1 MSGFNPN
8 KFVLMKKLFY
18 ITLWL
23 ALSFSISAQKTGF
36 DNSTRALY
44 ILDISKYVE
53 WDDNIQNK
61 ADFIIGILGTD
72 TDFYWE
78 LFNMAKTR
86 QFIQNKPIKIL
97 LFRDI
102 NNIEKSQVLYVNI
115 KEGFKIK
122 QVLEKT
128 KGNNTLVISEGYE
141 FQESML
147 NFIVV
152 GGEPRF
158 EVNEQRLNEE
168 KLKVSQLFLAQAVKT
183 REDWE
188 ALYNVTDKALTDE
201 KVVTKQQKTVI
212 DSQRIQIAEQEKMIL
227 EQEERLRALNDEISK
242 KQKTLE
248 QKVIVLNQQEKQIVT
263 QKDLIVQQQEEVN
276 KQNLIITNKQK
287 EIESRNGQIAEQD
300 SLISSQKVI
309 MFEQLKAIEKQ
320 RLLIYFT
327 IIALILVSGLVY
339 YIYRGYRIKKEAN
352 IKLEEKNRLIS
363 AQKDEIQKQKEIA
376 ENQRDLITYQKK
388 HITDSI
394 HYAKRIQTALLPS
407 LELFSDEIEHFVLYK
422 PRDIVSGD
430 FYWVAKIDGKQ
441 VVIAA
446 DCTGHGVPGAFMSM
460 LGVSLLNEII
470 LNQKIIQP
478 DQILNILREYI
489 ISSLKQAVQISGIKD
504 GLDMCVCLIDFENN
518 TMQFAGANNPL
529 WIVSDGKLE
538 EIKGNKM
545 PVSIHDTMT
554 PFTNHV
560 VNLKKGDTF
569 YIFSDG
575 YADQF
580 GGPHQKKILNK
591 NFKVLLQNLQDLTM
605 LEQGARIDEFF
616 EGWRK
621 ELEQIDDVCVIGIR
635 Y

>member
-1 MSGFNPN
+1 
-8 KFVLMKKLFY
+8 MKKLLY
-18 ITLWL
+18 LV
-23 ALSFSISAQKTGF
+23 LSLVFAFNISAQKTGF

-78 LFNMAKTR
+78 LYNMAKTR

-97 LFRDI
+97 LFKDI
-102 NNIEKSQVLYVNI
+102 NSIEKSQVLYVNS

-122 QVLEKT
+122 QVLDKT

-188 ALYNVTDKALTDE
+188 ALYNVTDQALTDE
-201 KVVTKQQKTVI
+201 KEVTKQQKAVI
-212 DSQRIQIAEQEKMIL
+212 DSQRLQIAAQEKMIL
-227 EQEERLRALNDEISK
+227 EQEEKLRALNDEIAR
-242 KQKTLE
+242 KQITLE
-248 QKVIVLNQQEKQIVT
+248 QKIVILNRQEKQIVS
-263 QKDLIVQQQEEVN
+263 QNDLIEKQQDEVD
-276 KQNLIITNKQK
+276 KQNLAINDKQK
-287 EIESRNGQIAEQD
+287 EIESKILQIANQD
-300 SLISSQKVI
+300 STISSQKATIFVQ
-309 MFEQLKAIEKQ
+309 MKAIEKQ

-327 IIALILVSGLVY
+327 VIALVLVSGLVY
-339 YIYRGYRIKKEAN
+339 YIYRGYKIKKEAN

-376 ENQRDLITYQKK
+376 ENQRDLIAYQKK

-394 HYAKRIQTALLPS
+394 QYAKRIQTALLPS

-430 FYWVAKIDGKQ
+430 FYWVAKMDGKQ
-441 VVIAA
+441 IVIAA

-460 LGVSLLNEII
+460 LGVSFLNEII
-470 LNQKIIQP
+470 LNEKIIQP
-478 DQILNILREYI
+478 DQVLNILRENVI
-489 ISSLKQAVQISGIKD
+489 HSLKQSVETSGVKD

-518 TMQFAGANNPL
+518 KMQFAGANNPL
-529 WIVSDGKLE
+529 WIISNGQLN
-538 EIKGNKM
+538 EIKGDKM
-545 PVSIHDTMT
+545 PVAIHDNMV

-560 VNLKKGDTF
+560 VELKKGDTF

-580 GGPHQKKILNK
+580 GGPQQKKILNK
-591 NFKVLLQNLQDLTM
+591 NFKMLLQNIQDLPM
-605 LEQGARIDEFF
+605 LNQGARIDEFF

-621 ELEQIDDVCVIGIR
+621 DLEQIDDVCVIGIR

>member
-1 MSGFNPN
+1 MNYS
-8 KFVLMKKLFY
+8 L
-18 ITLWL
+18 
-23 ALSFSISAQKTGF
+23 SAQTTGF
-36 DNSTRALY
+36 DNSIRALY

-53 WDDNIQNK
+53 WDDNIQSK

-115 KEGFKIK
+115 REGFKIK
-122 QVLEKT
+122 QVLDKT

-152 GGEPRF
+152 GGQPRF

-188 ALYNVTDKALTDE
+188 ELYKVTDVALTEE
-201 KVVTKQQKTVI
+201 KVITRQQKVVI
-212 DSQRIQIAEQEKMIL
+212 DSQRLQIARQEQMIM
-227 EQEERLRALNDEISK
+227 EQEERLRSLNDEIGK

-248 QKVIVLNQQEKQIVT
+248 QKVVVLNRQEKEIVS
-263 QKDLIVQQQEEVN
+263 QKGLILKQQEEVN
-276 KQNLIITNKQK
+276 QQNLVITDKQK
-287 EIESRNGQIAEQD
+287 EINIRTNQIAEQD
-300 SLISSQKVI
+300 SLISTQKVI

-320 RLLIYFT
+320 RLLLYFA

-339 YIYRGYRIKKEAN
+339 YIYRGYKIKKEAN
-352 IKLEEKNRLIS
+352 IKLEEKNKLIS

-376 ENQRDLITYQKK
+376 ESQRDLIAYQKK

-407 LELFSDEIEHFVLYK
+407 LELFSDEIDHFVLYK

-430 FYWVAKIDGKQ
+430 FYWVAKIDGQ
-441 VVIAA
+441 QMVIAA

-470 LNQKIIQP
+470 LNKRIIQP
-478 DQILNILREYI
+478 DQVLNVLREYI
-489 ISSLKQAVQISGIKD
+489 IQSLKQVVQTSGIKD
-504 GLDMCVCLIDFENN
+504 GMDMCVCLIDFKKNK
-518 TMQFAGANNPL
+518 MQFAGANNPL
-529 WIVSDGKLE
+529 WIFADGKLNE
-538 EIKGNKM
+538 MKGDKM
-545 PVSIHDTMT
+545 PVAIHDNMP

-560 VNLKKGDTF
+560 VDIKKGDTF

-580 GGPHQKKILNK
+580 GGPQQKKILNK
-591 NFKVLLQNLQDLTM
+591 NFKMLLLKVQNLPM
-605 LEQGARIDEFF
+605 LEQGSKINEFF
-616 EGWRK
+616 EDWRK

>member
-1 MSGFNPN
+1 MKRLLFL
-8 KFVLMKKLFY
+8 VLLILFGY
-18 ITLWL
+18 S
-23 ALSFSISAQKTGF
+23 SFCQKGF

-53 WDDNIQNK
+53 WDDNIQSH
-61 ADFIIGILGTD
+61 ADFVIGILGTD

-86 QFIQNKPIKIL
+86 QLIQNKPIKIL

-102 NNIEKSQVLYVNI
+102 NSIEKSQVLYVNVS
-115 KEGFKIK
+115 EGFNIR
-122 QVLEKT
+122 QVLAKT

-147 NFIVV
+147 NFIAV

-158 EVNEQRLNEE
+158 EVNEQKLNEE
-168 KLKVSQLFLAQAVKT
+168 KLTVSQLFLAQAVKT

-188 ALYNVTDKALTDE
+188 ELYKVTDVALTEE
-201 KVVTKQQKTVI
+201 KEITRQQKAVI
-212 DSQRIQIAEQEKMIL
+212 DSQRILIAEQEKMIM
-227 EQEERLRALNDEISK
+227 EQEARLRDLNDEIAK
-242 KQKTLE
+242 KQTTLE
-248 QKVIVLNQQEKQIVT
+248 QKIIVLNRKEKEIVT
-263 QKDLIVQQQEEVN
+263 QNNQILQQKEDIN
-276 KQNLIITNKQK
+276 KQNLTLTEKQK
-287 EIESRNGQIAEQD
+287 EIEIKTSQIAEQD
-300 SLISSQKVI
+300 SVMAAQQDKII
-309 MFEQLKAIEKQ
+309 EQIKAIEKQ
-320 RLLIYFT
+320 RLLLYFT
-327 IIALILVSGLVY
+327 IIALVLVSGLVY

-363 AQKDEIQKQKEIA
+363 AQKDEIQKQKELA
-376 ENQRDLITYQKK
+376 ESQRDLIAYQKK

-407 LELFSDEIEHFVLYK
+407 LELFSDEIDHFVLYK

-430 FYWVAKIDGKQ
+430 FYWVAKIDGQ
-441 VVIAA
+441 QMVIAA

-470 LNQKIIQP
+470 LNRKITQP
-478 DQILNILREYI
+478 DLILNMLREYI
-489 ISSLKQAVQISGIKD
+489 IKSLKQVVQTSGIKD
-504 GLDMCVCLIDFENN
+504 GMDMCVCLIDFEKNK
-518 TMQFAGANNPL
+518 MQFAGANNPL
-529 WIVSDGKLE
+529 WIITDGQLN
-538 EIKGNKM
+538 EIKGDKM
-545 PVSIHDTMT
+545 PVAIHDNMP
-554 PFTNHV
+554 PFTNHLV
-560 VNLKKGDTF
+560 DLKKGDTF

-580 GGPHQKKILNK
+580 GGPQQKKLLNK
-591 NFKVLLQNLQDLTM
+591 NFKALLQKVQDMPM
-605 LEQGARIDEFF
+605 LEQGAKIDEFF

-621 ELEQIDDVCVIGIR
+621 ELDQIDDVCVIGIR

>member
-1 MSGFNPN
+1 
-8 KFVLMKKLFY
+8 MKRIVYIFLLLLFCHY
-18 ITLWL
+18 
-23 ALSFSISAQKTGF
+23 SFGQRGF

-53 WDDNIQNK
+53 WDDNIQSH

-86 QFIQNKPIKIL
+86 QLIQNKPIKIL

-102 NNIEKSQVLYVNI
+102 NSIEKSQVLYVNVR
-115 KEGFKIK
+115 EGFNIR
-122 QVLEKT
+122 QVLAKT
-128 KGNNTLVISEGYE
+128 KGNNTLVISEGYD
-141 FQESML
+141 FQEAML
-147 NFIVV
+147 NFIVA
-152 GGEPRF
+152 GEEPRF
-158 EVNEQRLNEE
+158 EVNEQKLNEE

-188 ALYNVTDKALTDE
+188 ELYKVTDVALTEE
-201 KVVTKQQKTVI
+201 KVITKQQKVVI
-212 DSQRIQIAEQEKMIL
+212 DSQRMLIAEQEKMIM
-227 EQEERLRALNDEISK
+227 EQEERLRNLNTEIAR
-242 KQKTLE
+242 KQTTLE
-248 QKVIVLNQQEKQIVT
+248 QKVIILNRQEKEIVS
-263 QKDLIVQQQEEVN
+263 QKDLILVQQEEVK
-276 KQNLIITNKQK
+276 KQNLTLTEKQK
-287 EIESRNGQIAEQD
+287 EIDVRTNQITEQD
-300 SLISSQKVI
+300 SLISAQKVI

-320 RLLIYFT
+320 RLLLYFA
-327 IIALILVSGLVY
+327 IIALALVSGLVY
-339 YIYRGYRIKKEAN
+339 YIYRGYKIKKEAN

-407 LELFSDEIEHFVLYK
+407 LELFSDEIDHFVLYK

-430 FYWVAKIDGKQ
+430 FYWVAKIDGQ
-441 VVIAA
+441 QMVISA

-470 LNQKIIQP
+470 LNKKITQP
-478 DQILNILREYI
+478 DLVLNILREYI
-489 ISSLKQAVQISGIKD
+489 IQSLKQVVQTSGVKD
-504 GLDMCVCLIDFENN
+504 GMDMCVCLIDFENN
-518 TMQFAGANNPL
+518 KMQFAGANNPL
-529 WIVSDGKLE
+529 WMFVDGQLK
-538 EIKGNKM
+538 EIKGDKM
-545 PVSIHDTMT
+545 PVAIHDTML
-554 PFTNHV
+554 PFSNHV
-560 VNLKKGDTF
+560 VDLKRGDTF

-580 GGPHQKKILNK
+580 GGPQQKKLLNK
-591 NFKVLLQNLQDLTM
+591 NFKALLQNLQDLPM

-621 ELEQIDDVCVIGIR
+621 ELDQIDDVCVIGIR

>member
-1 MSGFNPN
+1 MP
-8 KFVLMKKLFY
+8 MKK
-18 ITLWL
+18 
-23 ALSFSISAQKTGF
+23 ISYLLLCILINLNLTAQKSVF

-61 ADFIIGILGTD
+61 ADFIIGILGTN

-102 NNIEKSQVLYVNI
+102 NSIEKTHVLYVNI
-115 KEGFKIK
+115 KEGFKIR
-122 QVLEKT
+122 QVLDKT
-128 KGNNTLVISEGYE
+128 KGNNTLVISEGYN

-188 ALYNVTDKALTDE
+188 QLYKVTDEALTDE
-201 KVVTKQQKTVI
+201 KEVTRQQKEVI
-212 DSQRIQIAEQEKMIL
+212 DSQRLQIAEQEKMIL
-227 EQEERLRALNDEISK
+227 EQEERLRALNDEIAK
-242 KQKTLE
+242 KQTTLE
-248 QKVIVLNQQEKQIVT
+248 QKVIILNRQERQIIT
-263 QKDLIVQQQEEVN
+263 QKDLIESQQEEVN
-276 KQNLIITNKQK
+276 KQNLIITDKQK
-287 EIESRNGQIAEQD
+287 EIDIRNGQISELD

-320 RLLIYFT
+320 RLLLYFA
-327 IIALILVSGLVY
+327 IIALVLVSGLVY

-376 ENQRDLITYQKK
+376 ESQRDLIAYQKK

-470 LNQKIIQP
+470 LNKKITQP
-478 DQILNILREYI
+478 DQILNILREYVI
-489 ISSLKQAVQISGIKD
+489 HSLKQAVETSGIKD
-504 GLDMCVCLIDFENN
+504 GLDMCVCQIDFESNE
-518 TMQFAGANNPL
+518 MQFAGANNPL
-529 WIVSDGKLE
+529 WIISDGQLN
-538 EIKGNKM
+538 EIKGDKM
-545 PVSIHDTMT
+545 PVAIHDNMP
-554 PFTNHV
+554 PFTNHI

-580 GGPHQKKILNK
+580 GGPQQKKILNK
-591 NFKVLLQNLQDLTM
+591 NFKMLLQKVQGLPM
-605 LEQGARIDEFF
+605 LEQGTRIDGFF
-616 EGWRK
+616 EEWRK